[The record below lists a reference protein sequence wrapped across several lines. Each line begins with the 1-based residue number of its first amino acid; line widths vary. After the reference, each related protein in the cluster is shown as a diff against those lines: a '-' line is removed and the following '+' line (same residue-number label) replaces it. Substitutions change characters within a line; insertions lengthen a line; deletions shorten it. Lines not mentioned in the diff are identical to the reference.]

1 VPSVKSV
8 AKNMKIPPQI
18 ITHLQENFKID
29 ISAFT
34 ESHNKTIPVSVR
46 LNPLKPACSFS
57 FANQVPWTNN
67 AHYLHERPIFTN
79 DPLFHAGC
87 YYVQEA
93 SSMFVEQA
101 MKQSVDLTKQ
111 LFVLDACAAPG
122 GKSTLLASL
131 LNEESLLVSNEVIS
145 TRVPSLVHNMAKWGT
160 ANSVVSNND
169 PKDFS
174 RLPDFF
180 DVMVVDAPCSGSGLF
195 RKQEDAIEHWSEEN
209 VNHCSLRQQRIL
221 HDLLPSL
228 KQDGVL
234 IYSTCSYSKE
244 ENENMCDYLCSQF
257 SVESIQIKISTEW
270 GITETQSDEHK
281 AFGYR
286 FFPHLMQ
293 GEGFFLACFKK
304 TVSPSIVGD
313 RVQKSK
319 KVYEKLTKDEESA
332 VKQFIK
338 GQNFELINHEG
349 EVIGFREEI
358 SWQIKTLLSALKIKK
373 MPLHVGQLKGKDFVP
388 HAYSAY
394 FTFLNQKITKIDVD
408 LETALKYLRKQNF
421 IPEEETKGFTLL
433 TYKNFGIGW
442 MKNLGNR
449 VNNYYP
455 AEWRILKEIF

>member
-1 VPSVKSV
+1 
-8 AKNMKIPPQI
+8 MKIPEKI
-18 ITHLQENFKID
+18 ITHLTENFKID
-29 ISAFT
+29 IAAFE
-34 ESHNKTIPVSVR
+34 ESHNNTTPVSIR
-46 LNPLKPACSFS
+46 LNPLKPACDFKFTS
-57 FANQVPWTNN
+57 QVSWTDN
-67 AHYLHERPIFTN
+67 AHYLHERPVFTN

-101 MKQSVDLTKQ
+101 LKQSTDLSKQ

-160 ANSVVSNND
+160 ANCVVSNND

-228 KQDGVL
+228 KQDGIL

-244 ENENMCDYLCSQF
+244 ENENMCDYLCKEF
-257 SVESIQIKISTEW
+257 SLESIQLKISGDW
-270 GITETQSDEHK
+270 GISETRSDEHK

-286 FFPHLMQ
+286 FFPHLTK
-293 GEGFFLACFKK
+293 GEGFFLACFRKK
-304 TVSPSIVGD
+304 LQTSADSVRND
-313 RVQKSK
+313 KRQKTFNKISS
-319 KVYEKLTKDEESA
+319 DEQNA
-332 VKQFIK
+332 VKQFINAE
-338 GQNFELINHEG
+338 NFEFINHEG
-349 EVIGFREEI
+349 EVIGFRKEI
-358 SWQIKTLLSALKIKK
+358 SFQIKTILSALKIKK
-373 MPLHVGQLKGKDFVP
+373 MPLHVGQLKGKDFIP
-388 HAYSAY
+388 HPYSAY
-394 FTFLNQKITKIDVD
+394 CTFLNESIAKIDVD
-408 LETALKYLRKQNF
+408 LETALKYLKKQNF
-421 IPEEETKGFTLL
+421 TPEEITKGFTLL

-442 MKNLGNR
+442 FKNLGNR

>member
-1 VPSVKSV
+1 
-8 AKNMKIPPQI
+8 MKIPEKI
-18 ITHLQENFKID
+18 ITHLTENFKID
-29 ISAFT
+29 VAAFK
-34 ESHNKTIPVSVR
+34 EAHDKTTPVSIR
-46 LNPLKPACSFS
+46 LNPLKPACDFK
-57 FANQVPWTNN
+57 FASNVPWTDN
-67 AHYLHERPIFTN
+67 AHYLHERPVFTN

-101 MKQSVDLTKQ
+101 LKQSTDLSKQ

-160 ANSVVSNND
+160 ADSMVSNND

-174 RLPDFF
+174 RLPGFF

-228 KQDGVL
+228 KQNGVL

-244 ENENMCDYLCSQF
+244 ENENMCDYLCKEYSL
-257 SVESIQIKISTEW
+257 ESIQLKISDDW
-270 GITETQSDEHK
+270 GIIETRSDEHK

-286 FFPHLMQ
+286 FFPHLTL
-293 GEGFFLACFKK
+293 GEGFFLACFRKSI
-304 TVSPSIVGD
+304 VSPSGVED
-313 RVQKSK
+313 RAQKSK
-319 KVYEKLTKDEESA
+319 NKVFAKLSRDEESA
-332 VKQFIK
+332 VKQFINAE
-338 GQNFELINHEG
+338 NFEFINHEG
-349 EVIGFREEI
+349 EVIGFHKEV
-358 SWQIKTLLSALKIKK
+358 SDQIKTLLPALKIKK
-373 MPLHVGQLKGKDFVP
+373 MPLHVGQLKGKDFIP
-388 HAYSAY
+388 HPYSAY
-394 FTFLNQKITKIDVD
+394 HTFLNKGVIKADVD
-408 LETALKYLRKQNF
+408 LETALKYLKKQNF
-421 IPEEETKGFTLL
+421 IPEEITKGFTLL

-442 MKNLGNR
+442 FKNLGNR